1 MYTSIYMITR
11 CARVRTYVRPLP
23 DVWRC
28 GAASPLTSQ
37 VTKRGHIV
45 VVLSYHKVEAEQLQG
60 HDHSNKVRMAR
71 QRRSRLS
78 DYRTT
83 LE

>member
-1 MYTSIYMITR
+1 MY
-11 CARVRTYVRPLP
+11 
-23 DVWRC
+23 
-28 GAASPLTSQ
+28 PLTSH

-45 VVLSYHKVEAEQLQG
+45 VVLSYHKVEAEQKLQG
-60 HDHSNKVRMAR
+60 HDRLNSRVQVRMAR

-78 DYRTT
+78 DYRTP